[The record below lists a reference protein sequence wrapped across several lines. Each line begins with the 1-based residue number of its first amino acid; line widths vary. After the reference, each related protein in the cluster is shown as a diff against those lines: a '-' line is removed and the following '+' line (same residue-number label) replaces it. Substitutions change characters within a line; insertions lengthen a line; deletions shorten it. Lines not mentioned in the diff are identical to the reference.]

1 MSAPTPEDKSKDIVE
16 ASHNERDNDSLPT
29 DRRPQNAIAN
39 GQVVI
44 FSKSWCPYSTR
55 AKALFKDKYSD
66 AKLTVLELDETDDGE
81 RSSNLLAEED
91 RSEDQQKHVGGCDD
105 LFALHEMDGVSKL
118 LD

>member
-1 MSAPTPEDKSKDIVE
+1 MSAPTPEDKSKVIVE
-16 ASHNERDNDSLPT
+16 
-29 DRRPQNAIAN
+29 NAIAN

-44 FSKSWCPYSTR
+44 FSKSWCPYSQR

-66 AKLTVLELDETDDGE
+66 AKLTVLELDETADGNDLQTYLQQKTGQ
-81 RSSNLLAEED
+81 RTVPNVFIK
-91 RSEDQQKHVGGCDD
+91 QKHVGGCDD